1 VKNATK
7 CKGQVEIQYIS
18 ERELIA
24 SDGHPLPGGTFSTLI
39 PPKKRAGPRG
49 SRIFFVKNE
58 LVKNRN
64 RAIIQGADKKMENTF
79 MEKAMEANIES
90 WRKVGYPIPEAYKN
104 WCSLHGRE
112 DLLGIESGNFLPSA
126 YELAEMLSVDLPAD
140 FVVESRPTTE
150 SENGIDSLP
159 TMEEI
164 FAGKI

>member
-1 VKNATK
+1 
-7 CKGQVEIQYIS
+7 
-18 ERELIA
+18 
-24 SDGHPLPGGTFSTLI
+24 
-39 PPKKRAGPRG
+39 
-49 SRIFFVKNE
+49 
-58 LVKNRN
+58 
-64 RAIIQGADKKMENTF
+64 MENTF
-79 MEKAMEANIES
+79 MEKAMEINIES

-104 WCSLHGRE
+104 WCTLHGRE

-140 FVVESRPTTE
+140 FVVESRPTTQ

>member
-1 VKNATK
+1 
-7 CKGQVEIQYIS
+7 
-18 ERELIA
+18 
-24 SDGHPLPGGTFSTLI
+24 
-39 PPKKRAGPRG
+39 
-49 SRIFFVKNE
+49 
-58 LVKNRN
+58 
-64 RAIIQGADKKMENTF
+64 MENTF
-79 MEKAMEANIES
+79 MEKAIETNIES
-90 WRKVGYPIPEAYKN
+90 WRKIGFPIPEAYKN
-104 WCSLHGRE
+104 WCTLHGRE

>member
-1 VKNATK
+1 
-7 CKGQVEIQYIS
+7 
-18 ERELIA
+18 
-24 SDGHPLPGGTFSTLI
+24 
-39 PPKKRAGPRG
+39 
-49 SRIFFVKNE
+49 
-58 LVKNRN
+58 
-64 RAIIQGADKKMENTF
+64 MENTF
-79 MEKAMEANIES
+79 MEKAMEINIES

-104 WCSLHGRE
+104 WCTLHGRE

-126 YELAEMLSVDLPAD
+126 YGLASLLGVDLPAD

>member
-1 VKNATK
+1 
-7 CKGQVEIQYIS
+7 
-18 ERELIA
+18 
-24 SDGHPLPGGTFSTLI
+24 
-39 PPKKRAGPRG
+39 
-49 SRIFFVKNE
+49 
-58 LVKNRN
+58 
-64 RAIIQGADKKMENTF
+64 MENTF
-79 MEKAMEANIES
+79 MEKAMEINIES
-90 WRKVGYPIPEAYKN
+90 WRKIGFPIPEAYKN
-104 WCSLHGRE
+104 WCTLHGRE

>member
-1 VKNATK
+1 
-7 CKGQVEIQYIS
+7 
-18 ERELIA
+18 
-24 SDGHPLPGGTFSTLI
+24 
-39 PPKKRAGPRG
+39 
-49 SRIFFVKNE
+49 
-58 LVKNRN
+58 
-64 RAIIQGADKKMENTF
+64 MENTF
-79 MEKAMEANIES
+79 MEKAIEINIES
-90 WRKVGYPIPEAYKN
+90 WRKIGFPIPEAYKN
-104 WCSLHGRE
+104 WCTLHGRE